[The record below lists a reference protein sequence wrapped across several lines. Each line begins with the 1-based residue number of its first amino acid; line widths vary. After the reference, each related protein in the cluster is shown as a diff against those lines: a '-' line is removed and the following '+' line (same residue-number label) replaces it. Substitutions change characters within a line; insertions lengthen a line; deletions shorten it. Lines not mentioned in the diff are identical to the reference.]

1 MTVDRQPLPGVFPF
15 RHGDLVRVTVRGHIR
30 LDRFKRI
37 VWTAKGWG
45 AECVQAKRV
54 PLGQIRRKED

>member
-15 RHGDLVRVTVRGHIR
+15 RCGDLVRVTVRGHVR

-45 AECVQAKRV
+45 VECILCKGV
-54 PLGQIRRKED
+54 PLGSVRRREG